1 MMQLMGGAGGVTGNP
16 LLDMY
21 TQQYAAALG
30 YPAAA
35 GAQSAVAAGGVAVSG
50 APGVQIQPPVSQPL
64 SLDQASQAQAQAQ
77 AVAG

>member
-30 YPAAA
+30 YPAA

-50 APGVQIQPPVSQPL
+50 AQGMQIQPPVSQPL
-64 SLDQASQAQAQAQ
+64 SLDQAQAQAQ

>member
-35 GAQSAVAAGGVAVSG
+35 GQSAGGVAVSG
-50 APGVQIQPPVSQPL
+50 AQGMQIQPSVSQSL
-64 SLDQASQAQAQAQ
+64 SLDQAQAQAQAQ